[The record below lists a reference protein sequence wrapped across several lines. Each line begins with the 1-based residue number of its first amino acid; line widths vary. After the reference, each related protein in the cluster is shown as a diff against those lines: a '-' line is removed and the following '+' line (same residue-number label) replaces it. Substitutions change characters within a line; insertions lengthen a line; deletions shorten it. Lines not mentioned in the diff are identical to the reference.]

1 MAKATTKKN
10 SKAEEALN
18 SSKNEILA
26 ERDGVQRPF
35 SRLIWD
41 QLPPAKE
48 GWKEVKESPE
58 EPKKKAEGPKT
69 GKKGEEGNKQPEGAK
84 NQEPAKEGDPSKTT
98 EIVLTQEHLDENP
111 SLVEQGLKVGDTIE
125 VENE

>member
-18 SSKNEILA
+18 SSKNEVLV
-26 ERDGVQRPF
+26 ERDGFQRTF

-48 GWKEVKESPE
+48 GWKEVKENPE
-58 EPKKKAEGPKT
+58 EPKKKTEGPKA

-98 EIVLTQEHLDENP
+98 EIVLTQEDLDANP
-111 SLVEQGLKVGDTIE
+111 SFVEQGLKVGDTIE
-125 VENE
+125 VGNE